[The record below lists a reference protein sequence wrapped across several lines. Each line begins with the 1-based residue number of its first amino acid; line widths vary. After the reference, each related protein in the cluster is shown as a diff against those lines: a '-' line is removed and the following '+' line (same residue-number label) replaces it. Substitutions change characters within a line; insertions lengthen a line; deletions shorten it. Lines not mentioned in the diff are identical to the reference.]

1 MLDFFGIKKTYF
13 YTISSGGN
21 VVGSYCINCWFWKSS
36 FSIYCDALNDIGGQ
50 NYIIADFRR
59 VK

>member
-1 MLDFFGIKKTYF
+1 MLDLLGLKKTYF
-13 YTISSGGN
+13 YTLSSHGD

-36 FSIYCDALNDIGGQ
+36 FSIYCSALRDIGNK
-50 NYIIADFRR
+50 NYIISDFRR